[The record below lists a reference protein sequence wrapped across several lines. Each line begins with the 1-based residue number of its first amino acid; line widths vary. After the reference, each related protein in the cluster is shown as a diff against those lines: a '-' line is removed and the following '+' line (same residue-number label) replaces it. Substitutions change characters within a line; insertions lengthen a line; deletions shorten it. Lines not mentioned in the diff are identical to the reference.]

1 MNATSA
7 LKLRRAWQAQDA
19 CTCMGAL
26 KNGGTA
32 TRLSALVMGLGNIV
46 HGQVAKGL
54 LFLAAEI
61 AYLVFMFTNGFHNL
75 AMLVSLGSVEQQEYW
90 NEELQIFEYTQGDQS
105 ILLLLYG
112 LATLL
117 LTGVMFWIW
126 RGTLKSAYRAERLSK
141 AGKHINTFAEDLKEL
156 LDSNLY
162 RLLMTPSMFFITA
175 LTILPLIFMIC
186 MAFTNYSK
194 IDNHLVL
201 FDWVGLENFRTLFD
215 SNSVLGSTA
224 RSTTIWCCSIGWGWK
239 TSVPCLIPTRCW
251 VPPSGGCWAGPWSG
265 PSLPPSPTTSPG

>member
-32 TRLSALVMGLGNIV
+32 TRLSALVMGLGNMV

-105 ILLLLYG
+105 ILLL
-112 LATLL
+112 
-117 LTGVMFWIW
+117 W
-126 RGTLKSAYRAERLSK
+126 
-141 AGKHINTFAEDLKEL
+141 
-156 LDSNLY
+156 
-162 RLLMTPSMFFITA
+162 P
-175 LTILPLIFMIC
+175 P
-186 MAFTNYSK
+186 
-194 IDNHLVL
+194 
-201 FDWVGLENFRTLFD
+201 
-215 SNSVLGSTA
+215 
-224 RSTTIWCCSIGWGWK
+224 CCSPASCSG
-239 TSVPCLIPTRCW
+239 
-251 VPPSGGCWAGPWSG
+251 SGGA
-265 PSLPPSPTTSPG
+265 PSRAPTAPNACPKPASTSIPSPRI